1 MYCSSVKWPG
11 ILFTICLQN
20 ITTLSFRLQF
30 VRLCVYI
37 EHDLDIVEARF
48 VLAESPLLKT
58 YSTMQVFKGY
68 FSFH

>member
-11 ILFTICLQN
+11 ILFTICLQD

-48 VLAESPLLKT
+48 VLA
-58 YSTMQVFKGY
+58 
-68 FSFH
+68 